1 MLSLRPSTGCVCV
14 AHESG
19 LCVTGVSLFVY
30 QTDFYIVSS
39 QAMIYNLSMKDPVE
53 RV

>member
-1 MLSLRPSTGCVCV
+1 MLSLRPSTGCVYV